1 MEFLENL
8 LLHQYN
14 IEEMKNKIKEDISN
28 TKSSYTTFES
38 KINTL
43 RDFLKKMIFT
53 DLNELI
59 IENIKIKEE
68 NCEKVM
74 KTLRNNLDISEK
86 NLKMTTTKIKKYE
99 EQYREKCKLLL
110 TMNNLKISR
119 EETEKSLEN
128 LSDIEKKHID
138 ALELIKKTYI
148 ENKDFLQSSEKL
160 KETEIRLS
168 ELSRK
173 NEDEIQSLQIK
184 LSNTS
189 YTENNFI
196 SSLKDFKQKLLKIY
210 EIDDKIKDEP
220 DYNFLIEQEESLLKK
235 NKEEFQY
242 LQQKINELEKC
253 YTCPSCNKTL
263 KMNSQKLI
271 IYHYEDSK
279 DNIEKMKLS
288 IDELKK
294 SIHLSEKKITELHKK
309 SIIYES
315 LLSEYNLLYDKIDE
329 ISKKYGFEQDLDWI
343 NDKNDKIEVDNKNY
357 DDLSKKIKDI
367 QNDKYELQ
375 LKKELEEINKKL
387 KKYRECETQKLIENN
402 VKNED
407 EYLSLLENLSTM
419 KEKFSQKNKLL
430 LNLQR
435 INNEISLLEQKMKED
450 DKEEDNEKD
459 NEKVDEKDYEKTIQS
474 EVEKQTLYEKKIE
487 SYKNYII
494 QLENWIKIYNE
505 NKKYIEIEES
515 IESSENEKEYLNN
528 RMRCLVKLRDH
539 IKYTEKKCIDD
550 FIESLNAHASIYI
563 EHFFPDEDISI
574 CLKTTQET
582 KDKREK
588 PCLNFFVQYKNLSGD
603 LKFLSGGE
611 RDRVNLAFTLAFSE
625 LVDNKMLLLDECISS
640 LDAETTNVVLE
651 HIKEQYKGSL
661 VLLVSHQANLGFF
674 DHIVQL

>member
-1 MEFLENL
+1 
-8 LLHQYN
+8 
-14 IEEMKNKIKEDISN
+14 
-28 TKSSYTTFES
+28 
-38 KINTL
+38 
-43 RDFLKKMIFT
+43 
-53 DLNELI
+53 
-59 IENIKIKEE
+59 
-68 NCEKVM
+68 
-74 KTLRNNLDISEK
+74 
-86 NLKMTTTKIKKYE
+86 
-99 EQYREKCKLLL
+99 
-110 TMNNLKISR
+110 
-119 EETEKSLEN
+119 
-128 LSDIEKKHID
+128 
-138 ALELIKKTYI
+138 
-148 ENKDFLQSSEKL
+148 
-160 KETEIRLS
+160 
-168 ELSRK
+168 
-173 NEDEIQSLQIK
+173 
-184 LSNTS
+184 
-189 YTENNFI
+189 
-196 SSLKDFKQKLLKIY
+196 
-210 EIDDKIKDEP
+210 
-220 DYNFLIEQEESLLKK
+220 
-235 NKEEFQY
+235 
-242 LQQKINELEKC
+242 
-253 YTCPSCNKTL
+253 
-263 KMNSQKLI
+263 
-271 IYHYEDSK
+271 
-279 DNIEKMKLS
+279 
-288 IDELKK
+288 
-294 SIHLSEKKITELHKK
+294 
-309 SIIYES
+309 
-315 LLSEYNLLYDKIDE
+315 
-329 ISKKYGFEQDLDWI
+329 
-343 NDKNDKIEVDNKNY
+343 
-357 DDLSKKIKDI
+357 
-367 QNDKYELQ
+367 
-375 LKKELEEINKKL
+375 
-387 KKYRECETQKLIENN
+387 
-402 VKNED
+402 
-407 EYLSLLENLSTM
+407 M